1 MRRTFVC
8 VLVLA
13 AGACGSQQ
21 LPPGTFR
28 LSPLE
33 ARTPGETRYLGRAGA
48 KCEFEIAMQNESSGG
63 MTFGSGSIERRPATD
78 CRAFLES
85 LAPALGYKE
94 AALPAPPRESRLTIT
109 LATLGANLSRS
120 RTRPDTAGA
129 FASKPS
135 GDWTAMKVFVKDGD
149 GEVFLS
155 INVKDG
161 VGEFSVKD
169 EDYATTVLT
178 ELAKVLLPAGS

>member
-1 MRRTFVC
+1 MRRFIPFIL
-8 VLVLA
+8 LVSV
-13 AGACGSQQ
+13 ACGSQQ

-28 LSPLE
+28 LSHLE

-48 KCEFEIAMQNESSGG
+48 TCEFEIAMQNESSGG
-63 MTFGSGSIERRPATD
+63 MTIGSGSIERRPATD
-78 CRAFLES
+78 CRAFLEA
-85 LAPALGYKE
+85 LAPAIGYRE
-94 AALPAPPRESRLTIT
+94 AALPAPPRESRLTIS
-109 LATLGANLSRS
+109 LATLGTNLSRA

-129 FASKPS
+129 FSSKPS

-149 GEVFLS
+149 GEVFLNL
-155 INVKDG
+155 NVKEG